1 MTVTGLHN
9 TTSPLREDACAAA
22 GAGGVD
28 GGRACQE
35 ALGVEGGDA
44 EAADDLGWNSAG
56 REHVGRAPRGHGAG
70 GGFAVVNVD
79 EDDAG
84 GAGRVVV
91 AVDAVARPAA
101 VTLSS
106 PAQAVAVAAAPPVPS
121 IW

>member
-44 EAADDLGWNSAG
+44 EAADDLGGGGGDSAG
-56 REHVGRAPRGHGAG
+56 QEHVGRCPWRDGAG

-84 GAGRVVV
+84 VP
-91 AVDAVARPAA
+91 AVSLLR
-101 VTLSS
+101 
-106 PAQAVAVAAAPPVPS
+106 
-121 IW
+121 